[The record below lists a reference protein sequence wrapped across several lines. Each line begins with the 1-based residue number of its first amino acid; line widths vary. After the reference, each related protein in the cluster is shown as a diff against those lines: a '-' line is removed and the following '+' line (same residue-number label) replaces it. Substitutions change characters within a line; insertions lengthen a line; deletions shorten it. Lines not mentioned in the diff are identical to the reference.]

1 MTSASPTRAAGASW
15 STASPCWKRTT
26 YRPSCRS
33 TSRARAP
40 GWWALCSSP
49 PATCRSARMSR
60 TRRGA
65 SPGSTRWRSGR
76 SRWSTCRSAR
86 RPMSPTSSSTSWRAG
101 WCSPATHSSGPSGLG
116 PHGRIVRGWI
126 PQRSVL
132 AHPAVGGFLSH
143 CGWNSVMESLAA
155 GKPVLAWPQ
164 MAEQHLNAHHVTH
177 IIGAGVRITAAG
189 GAGAVVGRA
198 EVEHKI
204 RRLMDAGDSDGQKMR
219 AKAAWAQKAAKSAV
233 SDGGTSRVALL
244 KLVEELLGS
253 YCDIIAAND
262 NQINR
267 PRRDDT
273 DAHDL

>member
-1 MTSASPTRAAGASW
+1 
-15 STASPCWKRTT
+15 
-26 YRPSCRS
+26 
-33 TSRARAP
+33 
-40 GWWALCSSP
+40 
-49 PATCRSARMSR
+49 
-60 TRRGA
+60 
-65 SPGSTRWRSGR
+65 
-76 SRWSTCRSAR
+76 
-86 RPMSPTSSSTSWRAG
+86 
-101 WCSPATHSSGPSGLG
+101 
-116 PHGRIVRGWI
+116 
-126 PQRSVL
+126 
-132 AHPAVGGFLSH
+132 
-143 CGWNSVMESLAA
+143 MESLAA

-262 NQINR
+262 
-267 PRRDDT
+267 T
-273 DAHDL
+273 S